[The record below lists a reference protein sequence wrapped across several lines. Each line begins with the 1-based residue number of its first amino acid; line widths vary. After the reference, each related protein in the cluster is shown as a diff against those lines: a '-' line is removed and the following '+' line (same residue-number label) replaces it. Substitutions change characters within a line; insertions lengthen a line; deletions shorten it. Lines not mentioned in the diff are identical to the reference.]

1 MIFTDDV
8 ELFRRTRFEELSK
21 RHGRDTQRWISFLEK
36 ESVLSPDH
44 LKILRLRL
52 AYARGDVEEMKRWV
66 EQLPPP
72 QPAHRL
78 FEAILENVD
87 QSATIR
93 RLSSDRTSLTIP
105 LNKEYLLRGI
115 PVIEAV
121 IYGRQFLFLWDTG
134 SIENIMSEN
143 TAAELNLAK
152 TKLQFPVLR
161 DKDGYVVRVSATHT
175 SAISFGNLK
184 WSNFPWL
191 VSDLRTVNANL
202 RRNNIELD
210 GILSPQ
216 LLLNDHC
223 FIIDRS
229 SATLEIFLDSNEC
242 TTLTSQPKNTIPI
255 YSWNGELFTSVQ
267 ISGSPLL
274 GARLETGSNASF
286 FRHDAVRYL
295 PSGSL
300 TENIVDFRGEVI
312 RTLDSEVILQ
322 FGDRDK
328 PLSAIELEA
337 SRMTTGHDDLA
348 TLGTDL
354 LIKKSD
360 RLMVNLASMTLGYID
375 EKEDDHTEPGRPKFG
390 IRRLEKR
397 HPSARN

>member
-1 MIFTDDV
+1 MVVTDDI

-21 RHGRDTQRWISFLEK
+21 EYGRDTERWIKFLEK
-36 ESVLSPDH
+36 EHVLSPDH

-52 AYARGDVEEMKRWV
+52 AYAQGDVETIKQWIQ
-66 EQLPPP
+66 QLPPP

-78 FEAILENVD
+78 FQAILKNVD
-87 QSATIR
+87 PSNTIR
-93 RLSSDRTSLTIP
+93 SLESHRRSLSIP

-115 PVIEAV
+115 PVVEAI

-143 TAAELNLAK
+143 LAAELNLAE

-161 DKDGYVVRVSATHT
+161 DKDGYVVRVSAAHT
-175 SAISFGNLK
+175 SEVSISDVK
-184 WSNFPWL
+184 WRNFPWL
-191 VSDLRTVNANL
+191 VSDLRAINTHL

-216 LLLNDHC
+216 LLLHEKC
-223 FIIDRS
+223 FVIDRS
-229 SATLEIFLDSNEC
+229 NATLEIFLNAQDCVSLPSSSRN
-242 TTLTSQPKNTIPI
+242 TTPL
-255 YSWNGELFTSVQ
+255 YSWNGELFTSVK
-267 ISGSPLL
+267 ISSSPLL

-286 FRHDAVRYL
+286 FRHDAIRYL
-295 PSGSL
+295 PAGSL
-300 TENIVDFRGEVI
+300 ADNIVDFRGEVI
-312 RTLDSEVILQ
+312 RTLASQVTLQ
-322 FGDRDK
+322 FGNRDK
-328 PLSAIELEA
+328 PLSTIELEA

-354 LIKKSD
+354 LIQKTD

-375 EKEDDHTEPGRPKFG
+375 EENKDDTEPGLPRISLGSIHNEEGDKD
-390 IRRLEKR
+390 
-397 HPSARN
+397 